1 MFLYKFI
8 YKIEK
13 EIHISYLWNLE
24 YDIIIVK

>member
-1 MFLYKFI
+1 MFLYNFI

-13 EIHISYLWNLE
+13 GVHISYLWNLE